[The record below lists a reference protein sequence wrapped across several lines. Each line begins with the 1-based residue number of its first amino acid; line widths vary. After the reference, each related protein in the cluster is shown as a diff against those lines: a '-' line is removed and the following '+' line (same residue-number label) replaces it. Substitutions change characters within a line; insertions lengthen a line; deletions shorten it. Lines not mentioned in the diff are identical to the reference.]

1 MTYVVQVEPG
11 NQQYPANSSE
21 QWPREV
27 GPRGWEPPTLP
38 PAQAGGASP
47 LSRARTG
54 LIVLAALVT
63 ELIVIA
69 AADNQWVSD
78 RIVRDELR
86 TNSVTLRS
94 LANSWLTYTWRLT
107 PRDGAN
113 ANQLWASQIALV
125 VVVLALT
132 GLLVAAVVRG
142 PVTFGR
148 AFFGTWMAVIVATL
162 VGAFVRGLIEPFGKL
177 QLANSNRVTRAAFGS
192 FGVNQGA
199 VAAGFG
205 LGLFV
210 ALVAAV
216 VAVLSRRDAAAQAV
230 GSPDTAAASAPSQ
243 QPYQQPEQP
252 PPYYGDEESA
262 TTQLPTLPPDRPAPR
277 PSPAGDDATARYQPI
292 DVADDDG
299 EHGAEPHLRSGPP
312 GLPRP
317 SSGQLLREWPLIRHH
332 STHN

>member
-1 MTYVVQVEPG
+1 MARGRPIDLSGMTYVVQVEPG
-11 NQQYPANSSE
+11 NQQYPADPSE

-38 PAQAGGASP
+38 PAHDGRAAP
-47 LSRARTG
+47 PRRARTG
-54 LIVLAALVT
+54 LIVLAALLT

-78 RIVRDELR
+78 RILRDELR
-86 TNSVTLRS
+86 TNSLTLRS
-94 LANSWLTYTWRLT
+94 LANSWLTYTWRLS

-125 VVVLALT
+125 VVVLGVTA
-132 GLLVAAVVRG
+132 LLVTAVVRG
-142 PVTFGR
+142 PITFGR

-205 LGLFV
+205 LGLLV
-210 ALVAAV
+210 ALLAAIVAV
-216 VAVLSRRDAAAQAV
+216 VSRRTPADAPDPAAAPV
-230 GSPDTAAASAPSQ
+230 PAAP
-243 QPYQQPEQP
+243 PYQQPEQP
-252 PPYYGDEESA
+252 PPYYGDDESA
-262 TTQLPTLPPDRPAPR
+262 TTKLPSLPKDQPAPR
-277 PSPAGDDATARYQPI
+277 PSPTSDDATARYQPI

-299 EHGAEPHLRSGPP
+299 EHGAEQH
-312 GLPRP
+312 
-317 SSGQLLREWPLIRHH
+317 
-332 STHN
+332 